1 MTVLMSADSLAAP
14 LTAALPAPDPR
25 ALDILLRARNAFV
38 DKGFDG
44 ASMQDLARAAGMSV
58 GNFYRYFPS
67 KAALVAALITADLA
81 EMDRDFALI
90 IGSDEPMAALRRVIE
105 GRVTGADCQDDGLLW
120 AEITAAALRTPEI
133 AAITRHMDQRI
144 VGYLCAVFAR
154 VTGATPA
161 MAEALHSARARF
173 LVALVKTAGMLA
185 PDDPTTPAVRIHI
198 MTAIDRTLSEIV
210 ALPKD

>member
-1 MTVLMSADSLAAP
+1 MTVLLSADPLAD
-14 LTAALPAPDPR
+14 ALPAPDPR

-90 IGSDEPMAALRRVIE
+90 IGSDEPEAALRHVIE
-105 GRVTGADCQDDGLLW
+105 ERVTGTNCKDDGLLW
-120 AEITAAALRTPEI
+120 AEITAAALRNPEI
-133 AAITRHMDQRI
+133 AAITRHMERRI
-144 VGYLCAVFAR
+144 AGYLCAVFAR
-154 VTGATPA
+154 ITGVTPA
-161 MAEALHSARARF
+161 VSEALHAGRARF

-185 PDDPTTPAVRIHI
+185 PDDPITPDVRTHI
-198 MTAIDRTLSEIV
+198 MKAIDRTLSEIA

>member
-1 MTVLMSADSLAAP
+1 MCAKMSAAP
-14 LTAALPAPDPR
+14 LDEALPAPDPR

-90 IGSDEPMAALRRVIE
+90 IGSDEPMAALRQVIE
-105 GRVTGADCQDDGLLW
+105 AHVTGTGCNEDGVLW
-120 AEITAAALRTPEI
+120 AEITAAALRNPEI
-133 AAITRHMDQRI
+133 AAITRHMERRI
-144 VGYLCAVFAR
+144 SAYLCEVFAR
-154 VTGATPA
+154 ITATTPA
-161 MAEALHSARARF
+161 EAEARHSARARF
-173 LVALVKTAGMLA
+173 LVALIKTAGML
-185 PDDPTTPAVRIHI
+185 PPGDPTTPDVRILI

-210 ALPKD
+210 TQPKD

>member
-1 MTVLMSADSLAAP
+1 M
-14 LTAALPAPDPR
+14 TAARPADLPFAEALPTVDPR

-90 IGSDEPMAALRRVIE
+90 LGSEQPMAMLREVIE
-105 GRVTGADCQDDGLLW
+105 ARVTGDGCDEDGLLF
-120 AEITAAALRTPEI
+120 AEITAAALRKPEI
-133 AAITRHMDQRI
+133 AAITRHMERRI
-144 VGYLCAVFAR
+144 AGYLCAVFAR
-154 VTGATPA
+154 ATGRTL
-161 MAEALHSARARF
+161 AETEARHAARARF

-185 PDDPTTPAVRIHI
+185 RDDPTTPDVRAHI
-198 MTAIDRTLSEIV
+198 LSAIARTLSDIDPVPE
-210 ALPKD
+210 D